1 MIRVSY
7 PASRSKFSYRL
18 MLFWLKFNSMASLTW
33 ESVLLV
39 GLLMELVEIGFAGT
53 LSEILCG
60 LGGAVCAITLL
71 IFGWAIMRG
80 LP

>member
-1 MIRVSY
+1 MIKKLFGETDEEQFRY
-7 PASRSKFSYRL
+7 LKPRL
-18 MLFWLKFNSMASLTW
+18 IALGVGVV
-33 ESVLLV
+33 VLLV